1 MPDVSIFDIKYY
13 FIPTLGNYFKILFN
27 LSNHDKVT
35 FVLDL
40 TFASAD
46 LFYLWALNDRNE
58 AIEKS
63 RNGIKWPFKRGKM
76 LKISR
81 GLLLST

>member
-1 MPDVSIFDIKYY
+1 MSASKIFLFYFKGFFLDNFAIADTYYLEILSI
-13 FIPTLGNYFKILFN
+13 GNYFKILFN

-46 LFYLWALNDRNE
+46 FFL
-58 AIEKS
+58 
-63 RNGIKWPFKRGKM
+63 
-76 LKISR
+76 
-81 GLLLST
+81 